1 MEQIGKEIEKVIK
14 AGIGAVKTGVEFSA
28 ETLEKL
34 AQKGEPLYM
43 QAKSSICEA
52 AGKVKKAVDDS
63 NIPENFSM
71 MLGGKVTVDTV
82 ISVLRRLNKEELD
95 AIRSAIE
102 AMYDEAPDT
111 EKDSESEEQCAC
123 GCEKQSACSADT
135 ANESSEE
142 NN

>member
-28 ETLEKL
+28 DTLEKL
-34 AQKGEPLYM
+34 AQKGEPIYDK
-43 QAKSSICEA
+43 AKSSLCEA

-82 ISVLRRLNKEELD
+82 ISVLRRLNKEELS
-95 AIRSAIE
+95 AVRSAIDEMYE
-102 AMYDEAPDT
+102 AAPAAENTPD
-111 EKDSESEEQCAC
+111 
-123 GCEKQSACSADT
+123 ACSENNACLCKEDICSEKT
-135 ANESSEE
+135 DDPSEE